1 MTMAVTVDRL
11 PGLAWLFVHRGIT
24 VRRTDAIRLGRHAGQ
39 LEGLYRRC
47 FTEPPW
53 RESSERLA
61 GFPDRLTAHL
71 GRDGFDG
78 LVAEEEG
85 RLVGTVY
92 GWPAGPTLESGN
104 HFDDALSAAVTPAV
118 TARLVAPA
126 LVVAEL
132 MVDPGHQRRGI
143 GRRLL
148 TRFVEGW
155 TTAWLCTHPEAPAA
169 GMYRRDGWREEL
181 AFHVDGYPMVLFTWC
196 AGSQA

>member
-1 MTMAVTVDRL
+1 MTMAVTVDRS
-11 PGLAWLFVHRGIT
+11 PGLTWLFVHRGIT
-24 VRRTDAIRLGRHAGQ
+24 VRRTDAIRVARLAGQ
-39 LEGLYRRC
+39 VESLYRRC

-53 RESSERLA
+53 RESPERLA

-78 LVAEEEG
+78 LVAEDDG
-85 RLVGTVY
+85 RLVGAVY

-104 HFDDALSAAVTPAV
+104 HFDDALSAAATPAV

-132 MVDPGHQRRGI
+132 MVDPAHQRRGI

-148 TRFVEGW
+148 TRFIAGW
-155 TTAWLCTHPEAPAA
+155 TAAWLCTHPEAPAA
-169 GMYRRDGWREEL
+169 NMYRRAGWREEL
-181 AFHVDGYPMVLFTWC
+181 RFHVDDYPMVLFTWRP
-196 AGSQA
+196 QT